1 MFMIHCARSRYISS
15 DSASAAGEADWQAQ
29 QGQWQ
34 VHYEPAGVNI
44 TLRVAAATE
53 RELLDG

>member
-1 MFMIHCARSRYISS
+1 MFHCVRSRYISS

-34 VHYEPAGVNI
+34 VHYEPVGVNI